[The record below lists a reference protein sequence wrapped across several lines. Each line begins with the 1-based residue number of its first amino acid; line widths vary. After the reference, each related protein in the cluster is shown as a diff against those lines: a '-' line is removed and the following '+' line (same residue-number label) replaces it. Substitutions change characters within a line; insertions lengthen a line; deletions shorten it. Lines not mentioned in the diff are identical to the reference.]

1 MELSIG
7 NSLEATSAS
16 GSPVVKLL
24 GIKISN
30 SVHLVKAI
38 ERGFSF
44 DTLEK
49 VRRETGLPLERLAIS
64 IGLSPRTLSRRK
76 KERKLTAAESDR
88 LVSVSRLLTQAVE
101 LFEGD
106 KEKAFRWFV
115 QSNRALGGLTPL
127 EMAATETGTREV
139 ENLIG
144 RLEHGVFS

>member
-1 MELSIG
+1 MPIESTTT
-7 NSLEATSAS
+7 ATSAS
-16 GSPVVKLL
+16 KSPVVKLL
-24 GIKISN
+24 GIKSGN
-30 SVHLVKAI
+30 AVHLVRAI
-38 ERGFSF
+38 ARGFSF

-64 IGLSPRTLSRRK
+64 IGVSPRTLSRRK
-76 KERKLTAAESDR
+76 KERRLTAAESDR

-106 KEKAFRWFV
+106 KERAFRWFV
-115 QSNRALGGLTPL
+115 QANRGLGGLTPL

>member
-1 MELSIG
+1 MPTESTTT
-7 NSLEATSAS
+7 ATSAG

-24 GIKISN
+24 GIKSGN
-30 SVHLVKAI
+30 AVHLVKAI

-64 IGLSPRTLSRRK
+64 IGVSPRTLSRRK
-76 KERKLTAAESDR
+76 KEKKLTATESDR

-106 KEKAFRWFV
+106 KERAFRWFV
-115 QSNRALGGLTPL
+115 QANRGLGGLTPL
-127 EMAATETGTREV
+127 EMASTETGTREV

>member
-1 MELSIG
+1 MPIESTTA
-7 NSLEATSAS
+7 ATSVCV
-16 GSPVVKLL
+16 SPVVKLL
-24 GIKISN
+24 GIKSSN
-30 SVHLVKAI
+30 TIHLVRAI

-44 DTLEK
+44 GTLEK
-49 VRRETGLPLERLAIS
+49 VRRETGLPLERLASS
-64 IGLSPRTLSRRK
+64 IGVSPRTLSRRK
-76 KERKLTAAESDR
+76 KEKKLTAAESDR

-115 QSNRALGGLTPL
+115 QPNRALGNSTPL
-127 EMAATETGTREV
+127 EMAATETGAREV

>member
-1 MELSIG
+1 MPIQSTTT
-7 NSLEATSAS
+7 ATSAG

-24 GIKISN
+24 GIKSGN
-30 SVHLVKAI
+30 AVHLIRAI

-64 IGLSPRTLSRRK
+64 IGVSPRTLSRRK
-76 KERKLTAAESDR
+76 KEQRLTAAESDR

-106 KEKAFRWFV
+106 KERAFRWFV
-115 QSNRALGGLTPL
+115 QANRGLGGLTPL

>member
-1 MELSIG
+1 MPIVS
-7 NSLEATSAS
+7 STEATSAS
-16 GSPVVKLL
+16 KSPVVKLL
-24 GIKISN
+24 GIKSGN
-30 SVHLVKAI
+30 AVHLIKAI

-49 VRRETGLPLERLAIS
+49 VRRETGLPLERLASS
-64 IGLSPRTLSRRK
+64 IGVSPRTLSRRK
-76 KERKLTAAESDR
+76 KEKKLTAAESDR

-115 QSNRALGGLTPL
+115 QPNRALGNLSPL
-127 EMAATETGTREV
+127 DMAATETGTREV

>member
-1 MELSIG
+1 MPIG
-7 NSLEATSAS
+7 NSTDAISTS

-24 GIKISN
+24 GIKSGN
-30 SVHLVKAI
+30 TVHLVRAI

-64 IGLSPRTLSRRK
+64 IGVSPRTLSRRK
-76 KERKLTAAESDR
+76 KERRLTATESDR

-106 KEKAFRWFV
+106 KEKASHWFV
-115 QSNRALGGLTPL
+115 QSNRGLGGLTPL

-144 RLEHGVFS
+144 RLEHGVFG

>member
-1 MELSIG
+1 MPIG
-7 NSLEATSAS
+7 SSTEAASAS
-16 GSPVVKLL
+16 KSPVVKLL
-24 GIKISN
+24 GIKSGN
-30 SVHLVKAI
+30 TVHLVKAI

-49 VRRETGLPLERLAIS
+49 VRRETGLPLDRLATS
-64 IGLSPRTLSRRK
+64 IGVSPRTLSRRK
-76 KERKLTAAESDR
+76 KEKKLTATESDR

-115 QSNRALGGLTPL
+115 QANRGLGNLSPL
-127 EMAATETGTREV
+127 DMAATETGTREV

>member
-1 MELSIG
+1 MSTA
-7 NSLEATSAS
+7 NSVEATSA
-16 GSPVVKLL
+16 GGGPVVKLL
-24 GIKISN
+24 GIKS
-30 SVHLVKAI
+30 SSAVHLVKAI

-49 VRRETGLPLERLAIS
+49 VRRETGLPLERLAMS
-64 IGLSPRTLSRRK
+64 IGVSPRTLSRRK

-88 LVSVSRLLTQAVE
+88 LVSVSRLLMQAVE

-127 EMAATETGTREV
+127 EMAATETGAREV

>member
-1 MELSIG
+1 MPIG
-7 NSLEATSAS
+7 NSTEATSAS
-16 GSPVVKLL
+16 KSPVVKLL
-24 GIKISN
+24 GIKSGN
-30 SVHLVKAI
+30 AVHLVRAI

-64 IGLSPRTLSRRK
+64 IGVSPRTLSRRK
-76 KERKLTAAESDR
+76 KEKKLTAAESDR

-115 QSNRALGGLTPL
+115 QANRGLGGLTPL

>member
-1 MELSIG
+1 MPIESTT
-7 NSLEATSAS
+7 AAASAD

-24 GIKISN
+24 GIKSGN
-30 SVHLVKAI
+30 AVHLIKAI

-64 IGLSPRTLSRRK
+64 IGVSPRTLSRRK
-76 KERKLTAAESDR
+76 KEKKLTAAESDR

-115 QSNRALGGLTPL
+115 QPNRGLGGLTPL

>member
-1 MELSIG
+1 MPTESTTT
-7 NSLEATSAS
+7 ATSAG

-24 GIKISN
+24 GIKSGN
-30 SVHLVKAI
+30 AVHLVKAI

-64 IGLSPRTLSRRK
+64 IGVSPRTLSRRK
-76 KERKLTAAESDR
+76 KEKKLTATESDR

-115 QSNRALGGLTPL
+115 QPNRALGNLSPL
-127 EMAATETGTREV
+127 DMAATETGTREV

>member
-1 MELSIG
+1 MPTESTTT
-7 NSLEATSAS
+7 ATSAG

-24 GIKISN
+24 GIKSGN
-30 SVHLVKAI
+30 AVHLVKAI

-64 IGLSPRTLSRRK
+64 IGVSPRTLSRRK
-76 KERKLTAAESDR
+76 KEKKLTATESDR

-101 LFEGD
+101 LSEGD

-115 QSNRALGGLTPL
+115 QPNRALGNLSPL
-127 EMAATETGTREV
+127 DMAATETGTREV

-144 RLEHGVFS
+144 RLEHGVFG

>member
-1 MELSIG
+1 MPIQSTTT
-7 NSLEATSAS
+7 ATSAG

-24 GIKISN
+24 GIKSGN
-30 SVHLVKAI
+30 AVHLIRAI

-64 IGLSPRTLSRRK
+64 IGVSPRTLSRRK
-76 KERKLTAAESDR
+76 KERRLTAAESDR

-106 KEKAFRWFV
+106 KERAFRWFV
-115 QSNRALGGLTPL
+115 QANRGLGGLTPL